1 MQIELK
7 INNIEAA
14 YPYPKNKDRVMVS
27 KHGLEN
33 VLYRISL
40 QLTGTKQTVNTP
52 RKTLRKNS

>member
-27 KHGLEN
+27 KQGLE
-33 VLYRISL
+33 
-40 QLTGTKQTVNTP
+40 
-52 RKTLRKNS
+52 